1 MAAGLERRFEAVGLK
16 PLQDE
21 EALNALE
28 RLLQR
33 GRGGVVTVMVA
44 DWSRLAVRRCP
55 TGQLVPGFAA

>member
-44 DWSRLAVRRCP
+44 DWSRLARRRCHDRP
-55 TGQLVPGFAA
+55 VGSGFAA